1 MELGIGL
8 TKIIPPVVYT
18 ISILVVLATLFYK
31 IEIGIFFLVP
41 LLPQQSLLERLLVY
55 PMGKDFVDILVLAIL
70 IRWFFNRNRDDEGG
84 FVKTKFNLPIF
95 LIILWTYFGLWR
107 GSFYLGTGPPISLRD
122 PRFVIW
128 KNFMIMPILYL
139 AVLNN
144 IKNETHIRILV
155 LLMTL
160 SIFAMGGHFRN
171 SFRHMD
177 TSHYRHD
184 MRMEGTFTYLSP
196 NAIGV
201 FFAQYSMVILSLFL
215 SEKKKYMKLL
225 YGSTVGLC
233 LYSVMFSFSRGGY
246 LATLLGLIYTGL
258 FRDKRILV
266 ILVFFLLTWKVF
278 VPTAVIERIEMSE
291 GDRSIEERLD
301 LWETGKQIITNN
313 PLIGVGFATFSVKR
327 IEEEV
332 SGQSRESFHNGFIQV
347 SAEMG
352 VIGLFVFVYIYV
364 LGLKAGMK
372 LYRMAED
379 PFTKAMGFALAA
391 CVVSALAGN
400 LGGSYWHF
408 MNVSGFYWVLQALVV
423 RSVLNLEKQSKVDP
437 AETSEKRV
445 GDSRRREVQ
454 PVTNL

>member
-8 TKIIPPVVYT
+8 TEIIPPVIYT
-18 ISILVVLATLFYK
+18 IAILVVLATLFYK
-31 IEIGIFFLVP
+31 IEIGIFFLIP
-41 LLPQQSLLERLLVY
+41 LLPQQSLLDRIMVY
-55 PMGKDFVDILVLAIL
+55 PMGKDFIDILVLAIL
-70 IRWFFNRNRDDEGG
+70 IRWLFNGKKDEEGR

-122 PRFVIW
+122 PRFIIW

-144 IKNETHIRILV
+144 VKNPKHIRYLV
-155 LLMTL
+155 MLMAL

-171 SFRHMD
+171 NFRHMD

-201 FFAQYSMVILSLFL
+201 FFAQYSMFILALFM
-215 SEKKKYMKLL
+215 SEKSKLL
-225 YGSTVGLC
+225 KLFYGSTVGLC

-246 LATLLGLIYTGL
+246 LAVLLGLIFTGWY
-258 FRDKRILV
+258 RDKRILV
-266 ILVFFLLTWKVF
+266 VLGFFLLTWKVF

-301 LWETGKQIITNN
+301 LWETGKQVISNN
-313 PLIGVGFATFSVKR
+313 PIIGVGFATFSIKR

-352 VIGLFVFVYIYV
+352 LIGLFVFIYIYT
-364 LGLKAGMK
+364 LGLKAGLK
-372 LYRMAED
+372 LYRTAED
-379 PFTKAMGFALAA
+379 PFTKAMGFGLAA
-391 CVVSALAGN
+391 CIVSALAGN

-423 RSVLNLEKQSKVDP
+423 RSLLNLEKQSGVPEPEPKDKKINIP
-437 AETSEKRV
+437 E
-445 GDSRRREVQ
+445 RRKLR